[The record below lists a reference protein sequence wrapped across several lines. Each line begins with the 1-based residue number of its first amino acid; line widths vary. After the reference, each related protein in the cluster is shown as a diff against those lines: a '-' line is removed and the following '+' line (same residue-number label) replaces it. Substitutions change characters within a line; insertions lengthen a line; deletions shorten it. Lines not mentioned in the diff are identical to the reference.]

1 MLCLVIKKYFW
12 PVEIKQKSELEFIIV
27 MASLMSLVAL
37 AIDALLPAIADISK
51 TIQIVDP
58 KNNQLFITMIFLG
71 LGFGQLISGP
81 LSDSFGRKPVIYV
94 GFVVF
99 ALASLICVFA
109 TSLEM
114 MIVGRVLQ
122 GIGLSAPRTISIAM
136 VRDRF
141 SGNYMAKVMSF
152 IVVIFILVPVVAPA
166 LGKLML
172 DSYGWKS
179 IFYSQLIFGFF
190 TMIWVWKRQPET
202 LKKEHRKKFK
212 LKLFVEGTKEFLTH
226 KNAVIF
232 TLFSGFITG
241 SFMVYLSASQQIF
254 EEQYHLK
261 EEFPFIFAGLAV
273 SIGLATFLNGKLV
286 LRLGMYKLVSIFTV
300 VFTIIPVFYIVLFT
314 GEDNPSIY
322 VLVLFFSLQ
331 FFSIGFLFGNTRALA
346 MEHIGHIAGIGAAIN
361 GFTSTIMAVPIA
373 TVIGGYIHETA
384 LPLFV
389 GFFVCGFIALLLI
402 ASLKFDKKGKRF
414 VIKPN

>member
-1 MLCLVIKKYFW
+1 MQIKK
-12 PVEIKQKSELEFIIV
+12 KSELEFIIV

-37 AIDALLPAIADISK
+37 SIDALLPAISDISK
-51 TIQIVDP
+51 TIHIVDP

-94 GFVVF
+94 GFIIF
-99 ALASLICVFA
+99 ALASLVCVFA

-141 SGNYMAKVMSF
+141 SGNHMAKVMSF

-166 LGKLML
+166 IGKLML
-172 DSYGWKS
+172 DLYGWKS

-202 LKKEHRKKFK
+202 LKIAHRKKFK
-212 LKLFVEGTKEFLTH
+212 FSLFIEGTKEFLKH

-232 TLFSGFITG
+232 TFFSGFITG
-241 SFMVYLSASQQIF
+241 SFMVYLSASQVIF
-254 EEQYHLK
+254 EQQYNLK
-261 EEFPFIFAGLAV
+261 EEFPFIFAGLA
-273 SIGLATFLNGKLV
+273 IGVGFATFLNGTLV
-286 LRLGMYKLVSIFTV
+286 VKLGMFKLVSIFTT
-300 VFTIIPVFYIVLFT
+300 VFTLIPIVYILLYA
-314 GEDNPSIY
+314 GESNPSIY
-322 VLVLFFSLQ
+322 VLITFFWLQ
-331 FFSIGFLFGNTRALA
+331 FFALGFLFGNTRALA
-346 MEHIGHIAGIGAAIN
+346 MEPIGHIAGVGAAIN
-361 GFTSTIMAVPIA
+361 GFISTIMAVPIA
-373 TVIGGYIHETA
+373 TFIGGFVDKTA
-384 LPLFV
+384 LPLFI
-389 GFFVCGFIALLLI
+389 GFFVCGLISLALIQYLNLSRKKK
-402 ASLKFDKKGKRF
+402 AS
-414 VIKPN
+414 